1 MASDKLNYHYGNKKL
16 NCTIMRT
23 TMQQSCYIFRQSCLT
38 LPHTILPNPPLQG
51 AAQHAAELTS
61 HPNNFLCCR
70 LWLVWQELTQRMPV
84 FNHSKFLLRRQEGGM
99 SNCQTMLK
107 EMQKSSAKIKT
118 YRLQVQ
124 ICLPKHWLGVSTRD
138 DLDQTHLKQ
147 YSGFSALSLQIHEW
161 ASQNVP
167 SLENVTSC
175 SLWIR
180 CAWQHPQACCLMIS
194 LTRPDPFK
202 HYGLAILPTKSR

>member
-1 MASDKLNYHYGNKKL
+1 MKRCLNKLQGF
-16 NCTIMRT
+16 T
-23 TMQQSCYIFRQSCLT
+23 TQGHGFRQIKLSLRQQEIK
-38 LPHTILPNPPLQG
+38 LHHYENNHAAILLHIQAVMFNSAPHNSAQPPLQG

-84 FNHSKFLLRRQEGGM
+84 FNHSKFLLRRQEEGGM

-107 EMQKSSAKIKT
+107 EMQKSSAKIRT
-118 YRLQVQ
+118 HRLQVQ

-147 YSGFSALSLQIHEW
+147 YSGFSALSLQIYE
-161 ASQNVP
+161 
-167 SLENVTSC
+167 
-175 SLWIR
+175 
-180 CAWQHPQACCLMIS
+180 
-194 LTRPDPFK
+194 
-202 HYGLAILPTKSR
+202 